1 MAENSHTE
9 AVSVSDLRDGDRIV
23 LDDGTALR
31 VGDYIAWEPDGAHIE
46 GITGDGEVGS
56 VVVAKDKQVQ
66 RIVDREE

>member
-1 MAENSHTE
+1 M
-9 AVSVSDLRDGDRIV
+9 
-23 LDDGTALR
+23 R